1 MISQTATGLMGEYLA
16 ASAVLQFGYRVSMAQ
31 QDKVDLVCWGDDN
44 EFFRVQVKTSH
55 LVKNERR
62 RSPVYHFQLG
72 SGCKTKHLPSETD
85 YDILCL
91 VGAEHRRTLW
101 LPVWSL
107 RQYTKR
113 VSPKLFDEAEAE
125 RASFIKAIEIV
136 KEMRY
141 GQRQITPRAGRG

>member
-1 MISQTATGLMGEYLA
+1 MISHTATGLMGEYVA

-44 EFFRVQVKTSH
+44 EFYRVQVKTSH

-62 RSPVYHFQLG
+62 RSPVYHFQLS
-72 SGCKTKHLPSETD
+72 SGCKTKHLPSEED
-85 YDILCL
+85 YDLLCL

-101 LPVWSL
+101 VPIWSV

-113 VSPKLFDEAEAE
+113 VSAKLFDEAEAE
-125 RASFIKAIEIV
+125 RASFFKAIEIV
-136 KEMRY
+136 REMR
-141 GQRQITPRAGRG
+141 R